1 MSASDDAL
9 LNHLRA
15 DIELK
20 AEVIKALRGERERD
34 VEAAAEQAAL
44 LAAVSAELVTL
55 ASNVGLLLAESGSGA
70 VQRATEKFK
79 SACADLADFT
89 AAKTGQLALSHRPVN
104 VLQLL
109 SRIASRY
116 AVELKIAVEVPERIV
131 TDEMQ
136 LARLLAYFVGEGV
149 ESGARMLEV
158 SAAAGPDS
166 APRLVFGLHP
176 SSRGGEASAERTHEM
191 SSIGRLRLALVGALC
206 ELMGA
211 TRAPARLTL
220 PLQSAKDQAETG
232 MFRLA
237 LSDHEV
243 GPAATKS
250 ATAMAARTAVAAAA
264 PDEPLNEDESIDLMY
279 LDRQLGSLAQVI
291 LTRTAPAFIADA
303 PRRMT
308 NLHVAHES
316 EDIKRL
322 HGIVQAWKG
331 SALSVGARKLA
342 ALFDAIERHTGAGRL
357 PTPAAIWQVRSALG
371 RVVQTL
377 EAQARAPGRP

>member
-1 MSASDDAL
+1 MSDSDNAL

-34 VEAAAEQAAL
+34 VEAAGEQAAL
-44 LAAVSAELVTL
+44 LAAVSAELLTL
-55 ASNVGLLLAESGSGA
+55 ASNVGLLLAESGSGS
-70 VQRATEKFK
+70 VQRAAEKFK

-89 AAKTGQLALSHRPVN
+89 AAKTGQLALSHKPVN

-116 AVELKIAVEVPERIV
+116 AVELKVAVEIPERIV

-158 SAAAGPDS
+158 SADAGADG
-166 APRLVFGLHP
+166 APRLVFSLHP
-176 SSRGGEASAERTHEM
+176 AARGAQTPGERSHEM

-211 TRAPARLTL
+211 SRAPARLTL
-220 PLQSAKDQAETG
+220 PLQGAKDQAETG

-237 LSDHEV
+237 LSDHDV
-243 GPAATKS
+243 GSTTRP

-264 PDEPLNEDESIDLMY
+264 PNEPLGEDESIDLMY

-316 EDIKRL
+316 EDLKRL

-342 ALFDAIERHTGAGRL
+342 ALFDAIERQTGVGRL

-377 EAQARAPGRP
+377 EAHARAPGRP